1 MTQLPTTLAIVVLI
15 FGASAASAK
24 EIPPDA
30 ELRVC
35 GARQCRVLT
44 PEQTRAFSALL
55 WGSGPVVRATTP
67 RIGSALFQLRFENGP
82 AGVVLNQTAFRVHGL
97 NCGRFRRGVWY
108 RLPVELR
115 GLAAGLAPK
124 RLRSTVP
131 RSC

>member
-1 MTQLPTTLAIVVLI
+1 MRGLPTTLAIFLLI

-35 GARQCRVLT
+35 GALQCRVLT

-55 WGSGPVVRATTP
+55 WGERPVVRARTP
-67 RIGSALFQLRFENGP
+67 RIGSPVFQMRFENGP
-82 AGVVLNQTAFRVHGL
+82 AGVILNHTAARVHGL
-97 NCGRFRRGVWY
+97 NCGRFQRGRWY
-108 RLPVELR
+108 RLPPGLR
-115 GLAAGLAPK
+115 DLTTGLKPK
-124 RLRSTVP
+124 RLRTSVP

>member
-1 MTQLPTTLAIVVLI
+1 MSLLPTTVAIAVLI

-24 EIPPDA
+24 EIRPDA

-55 WGSGPVVRATTP
+55 WGGRNVVRASTP
-67 RIGSALFQLRFENGP
+67 RVGSAVFQLRFKDGP

-115 GLAAGLAPK
+115 GLGAGLTPK

>member
-1 MTQLPTTLAIVVLI
+1 MSRLLTTLPIALLI

-55 WGSGPVVRATTP
+55 WGGRPVVPASTP
-67 RIGSALFQLRFENGP
+67 RIGSAVFQLRFEDGP
-82 AGVVLNQTAFRVHGL
+82 AGVVLNQTAVRVHGL
-97 NCGRFRRGVWY
+97 NCGGFRRGVWH

-115 GLAAGLAPK
+115 GLAAGLTPK
-124 RLRSTVP
+124 RLRSSVP